1 MKKITLIVLACLL
14 QGSAGVHAGWFGS
27 TEKERRIEIEQQ
39 LQQQRRE
46 TGGWQI
52 VTGVLAVGCVVLLTI
67 GTAIGSKIRR
77 HENNRDTR
85 R

>member
-1 MKKITLIVLACLL
+1 MEKITLIVLASLL
-14 QGSAGVHAGWFGS
+14 LCGACDRSS
-27 TEKERRIEIEQQ
+27 EKERRIEIERQ